1 MGILLDFDSH
11 NTEGNCEPSLLLCR
25 WRSLLV
31 RELAALAAFNGG
43 VVYRRTQLGVAGA
56 WLSSRM

>member
-31 RELAALAAFNGG
+31 RELAALVAFNGG

-56 WLSSRM
+56 